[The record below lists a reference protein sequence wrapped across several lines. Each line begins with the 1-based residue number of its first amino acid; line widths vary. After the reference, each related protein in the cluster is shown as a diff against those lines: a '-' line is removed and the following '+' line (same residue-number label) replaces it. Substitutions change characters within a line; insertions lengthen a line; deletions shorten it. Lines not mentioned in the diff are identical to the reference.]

1 MRKLLK
7 EDGPE
12 LAVLLEFLD
21 ARRLCLRRSSS
32 VVPPQIPAAPMCD
45 AHRRHGPHTGQVRH
59 ICLASSIWSKEAP
72 VVPIGQKSSGSTSRH
87 AAYLLQSVPSTPRPI
102 RSTPW
107 LVSVIGPRPLFLSA
121 DTRDA
126 GYS

>member
-1 MRKLLK
+1 VASGHLSPRLAELAEFLLAATVLVGTGRKPVNSEYMRKLLK

-59 ICLASSIWSKEAP
+59 ICLASSIWSKKAP
-72 VVPIGQKSSGSTSRH
+72 VVPMGKKSSGSASRQ
-87 AAYLLQSVPSTPRPI
+87 AA
-102 RSTPW
+102 
-107 LVSVIGPRPLFLSA
+107 
-121 DTRDA
+121 
-126 GYS
+126 